1 MPESRQQRLQ
11 NILLQL
17 LPADGAAIG
26 NASLMSQFLPAA
38 GKAGLK
44 AVVESDFQTTR
55 DMLLESGQA
64 VKGKG
69 RGSAT
74 ARVTSGYI
82 FGPDL
87 LGDAV
92 ATDLLAAACK
102 ISSREGHP
110 RQ

>member
-1 MPESRQQRLQ
+1 MPESRQQRLK

-26 NASLMSQFLPAA
+26 NASLMSQFLSAA
-38 GKAGLK
+38 RQAGLK

-55 DMLLESGQA
+55 DTLLESGQA

-69 RGSAT
+69 RGGAT
-74 ARVTSGYI
+74 ERVTPGYTS
-82 FGPDL
+82 GPDL

-92 ATDLLAAACK
+92 VPVVVAALPAAK
-102 ISSREGHP
+102 GIKP
-110 RQ
+110 A